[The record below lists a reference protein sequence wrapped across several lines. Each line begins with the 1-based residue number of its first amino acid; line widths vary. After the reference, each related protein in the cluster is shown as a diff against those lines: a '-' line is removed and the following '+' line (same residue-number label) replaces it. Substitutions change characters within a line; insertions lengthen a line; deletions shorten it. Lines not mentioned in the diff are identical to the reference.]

1 MPSQQNFIFSARAN
15 FQMRQGL
22 PRGALPP
29 PRPSSRQDAIPSGS
43 GMKHEGFHSWGV
55 SEGKGGGSDS
65 NSPVRRKL
73 LVGRIPLAP
82 SPGLDL
88 NPELPEAAVSPQQP
102 PHRAAKMGGV
112 HREVG
117 ASRAEVPNPPK
128 DSGTQ
133 GQHGDI
139 SIPLPQ
145 PGQDLL
151 QDSRQGFCRVRSRR
165 VGERGST
172 ATGRRNSW
180 SQGAARARSRAR
192 AGRGGDPLLTST
204 WMEGGRET
212 LPRAP
217 PEQPNHLASACNS
230 VKG

>member
-1 MPSQQNFIFSARAN
+1 MASSHPGTSCRRLGFSGAGFAAQGTARAAVAAPGQAGSESGSLVTPGTTAGFVIPSMPSQQNFIFSARAN

-22 PRGALPP
+22 PRGALPL

-102 PHRAAKMGGV
+102 PHRAAKMGGS
-112 HREVG
+112 
-117 ASRAEVPNPPK
+117 A
-128 DSGTQ
+128 Q
-133 GQHGDI
+133 GGG
-139 SIPLPQ
+139 SK
-145 PGQDLL
+145 
-151 QDSRQGFCRVRSRR
+151 QG
-165 VGERGST
+165 
-172 ATGRRNSW
+172 
-180 SQGAARARSRAR
+180 
-192 AGRGGDPLLTST
+192 
-204 WMEGGRET
+204 
-212 LPRAP
+212 
-217 PEQPNHLASACNS
+217 
-230 VKG
+230 